1 MRGCITEN
9 DPRSENK
16 MKIGGEIDIIIEVA
30 TRIIKRR
37 SWKKVESD
45 ISLFEEVS
53 FPEKK
58 NIIRNFFVINDV

>member
-1 MRGCITEN
+1 MYVTEN

-37 SWKKVESD
+37 SWKKVRSD

>member
-1 MRGCITEN
+1 
-9 DPRSENK
+9 

-37 SWKKVESD
+37 SWKKMRSD

>member
-1 MRGCITEN
+1 
-9 DPRSENK
+9 

-37 SWKKVESD
+37 SWKKVGSD
-45 ISLFEEVS
+45 ISLFEGVS

-58 NIIRNFFVINDV
+58 NINRNFFVINDV